1 MVYPVA
7 LRTESVGGDPQHV
20 PYSACGVGEVV
31 EDAKYGMKQMGLNRS
46 NEELD
51 TFLLRLRRN

>member
-1 MVYPVA
+1 M
-7 LRTESVGGDPQHV
+7 

-46 NEELD
+46 NDELD